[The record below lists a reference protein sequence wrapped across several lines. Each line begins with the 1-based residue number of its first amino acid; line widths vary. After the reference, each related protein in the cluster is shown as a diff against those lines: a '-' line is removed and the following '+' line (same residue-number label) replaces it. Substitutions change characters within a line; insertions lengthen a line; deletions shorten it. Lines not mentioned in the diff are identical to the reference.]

1 MQKRI
6 KKLGRL
12 LWNIIKKDKE
22 NIIKVL
28 IRFLIK
34 KLLEG
39 LIYLTLYA
47 IY

>member
-1 MQKRI
+1 MKNKV
-6 KKLGRL
+6 KKLVRF
-12 LWNIIKKDKE
+12 LWNTIKKDKE

-39 LIYLTLYA
+39 LIYLTLHT